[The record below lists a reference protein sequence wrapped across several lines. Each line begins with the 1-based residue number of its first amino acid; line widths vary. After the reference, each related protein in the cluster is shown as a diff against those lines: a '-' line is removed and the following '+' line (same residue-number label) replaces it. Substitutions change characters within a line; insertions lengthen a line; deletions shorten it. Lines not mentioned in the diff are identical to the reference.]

1 MSTYRISQLA
11 ERCGVPAT
19 TLRFYEDAG
28 LLPAERTPSGYRV
41 YGEDAVERLGF
52 ISSAKLLGLALEEIR
67 ELLDVRE
74 EGVCAA
80 VRTRMVPLVAGRI
93 AQTEA
98 RIAELSAFSARLAAV
113 HTDLLGPAPEGGC
126 GPDCGCTAT
135 PATATPATAGPVLV
149 TLSPTRPAAPA
160 PAAESWRE
168 APVSCT
174 LGGPELEG
182 RTQEWRQLVERA
194 TTREEIPDGLRLT
207 FPAAAELAGQVAA
220 LAAAEQGC
228 CSFFDFTLHLTPAAL
243 ELTVRA
249 PEAGAPLL
257 ADLFGVTA

>member
-28 LLPAERTPSGYRV
+28 LLPAERSPSGYRV

-67 ELLDVRE
+67 ELLEVRE

-80 VRTRMVPLVAGRI
+80 VRARMVPLVAGRI
-93 AQTEA
+93 AETEG
-98 RIAELSAFSARLAAV
+98 RIAELSAFSAHLAAV
-113 HTDLLGPAPEGGC
+113 HADLSGLAPEGGC
-126 GPDCGCTAT
+126 GPDCGCTTT
-135 PATATPATAGPVLV
+135 PTAAGPVPV
-149 TLSPTRPAAPA
+149 TLSRTRPTVSA
-160 PAAESWRE
+160 PAASSESWRE
-168 APVSCT
+168 APVACT

-182 RTQEWRQLVERA
+182 RTREWRRLVEQA
-194 TTREEIPDGLRLT
+194 GTRETIPDGLRLT
-207 FPAAAELAGQVAA
+207 FPATAELAGRLAA

-228 CSFFDFTLHLTPAAL
+228 CSFFDFTLHLSPAAL

-249 PEAGAPLL
+249 PDAAAPLL